1 MTVTA
6 ELSLYPL
13 ADDYL
18 RTIKTF
24 IENLNEQAG
33 LTVVTNAMSTQICG
47 ESPVVFRAVE
57 QLLARSAEQF
67 GDQVL
72 VCKFIPKLLAID
84 AEVKL

>member
-1 MTVTA
+1 MIVTA

-18 RTIKTF
+18 RTIKAF

-33 LTVVTNAMSTQICG
+33 LTVVTNAMSTQIRG

-57 QLLARSAEQF
+57 QLLNRSAEQF
-67 GDQVL
+67 EDQVL
-72 VCKFIPKLLAID
+72 VCKFIPKPLAID
-84 AEVKL
+84 AEVEL